1 MPVICS
7 ACGGQRPYGDFIQI
21 SYKADPKGYYRKIH
35 QRANGIRVSEWR
47 SLEPDTESYINKP
60 SGVYCSHDRHSIL
73 DDMLT
78 PEEMELL
85 TDRRLPVQHVFDSEK
100 LVQNLLELGT
110 RIRSDV
116 HVHQIDANQ
125 GAYAD
130 QILMP
135 SWLQRKLH
143 SLGINKLYEHQG
155 EAIQNIREG
164 RNVVLC
170 TKTASGKSLAYNVP
184 IIEKLVADP
193 NACALYLAPF
203 KALVEDQYAHLKKWA
218 DDVEEQ
224 GNQISLNGFSRF
236 SVNGQQLSVGVLH
249 GQRNVPEHMR
259 KDQAFSFVFSEGR
272 YWLTNVHYLHL
283 ILQGAG
289 SPKGKGPGLLRFL
302 QNLRFVVIDELHQ
315 YSGLLGS
322 KVSLVLRRLRMLCDR
337 LGNKNVQFIA
347 CSATIANPKY
357 LAEELTGMRGM
368 KGFHEISGVQA
379 PVKKK
384 AILMWNPG
392 LSDDEQKKRAV
403 VSDLYEILRTIY
415 KDGRWPRSII
425 FTSNRQQAQ
434 LLSREINMIL
444 RSHLHDHGGLSAD
457 EPHEFFLPYHA
468 YLTQEVKERTI
479 QKLEQGEILGV
490 VTTSALEVGI
500 DVKCLDVCI
509 LLGYPGSQASFWQQ
523 AGRVGRSRD
532 GVVIMMLQEEP
543 LQQYFAHNPEEFFKL
558 PPESAAIN
566 TTNPKL
572 LKEHL
577 AYAAHE
583 LGGTL
588 TNAMNYVR
596 SSALR
601 KVVAEASDQWQQI
614 EGKLLYHGETPRYQ
628 TLFTMGAT
636 YTVVTK
642 NGWNEDILF
651 QSVDERSLI
660 RDYHVDAVFLG
671 PDNRTFYKV
680 KWVNGKQRKVVVEPV
695 RTDYHTRG
703 IVRDSIEIHDITNPL
718 RSDAAIKSN
727 LGNII
732 VKRSTFGYKKIY
744 NHGATPP
751 ETVQLTNTYPV
762 SFQTEAF
769 WLMWDH
775 QGRDE
780 LKGLLKDV
788 QNCESIDLENL
799 VEGSLHAVEHAI
811 ASAIPAVVRCS
822 MADFQH
828 TSFYSGSALFGMPGM
843 FFYDSQAG
851 GGSGI
856 VEVVAEKFEVLL
868 EKAQQIISSC
878 GCSDGCPSCI
888 QLFHCEKQ
896 NEPLHKAGALLVLNH
911 LQKYPVCNHS

>member
-7 ACGGQRPYGDFIQI
+7 ACGGQRPYGDLVQF
-21 SYKADPKGYYRKIH
+21 SYKADTKGYYRKIH

-47 SLEPDTESYINKP
+47 SLDPEMELYINKP
-60 SGVYCSHDRHSIL
+60 SGVYCSYDGCCIV

-78 PEEMELL
+78 PEETEMLA
-85 TDRRLPVQHVFDSEK
+85 DRRLPIQHQFNSEN
-100 LVQNLLELGT
+100 LVQNLLEVGT

-116 HVHQIDANQ
+116 HVHQIDAHQ
-125 GAYAD
+125 GAYAEVL
-130 QILMP
+130 IP
-135 SWLQRKLH
+135 SWLQRKLD
-143 SLGINKLYEHQG
+143 SMGIHKLYEHQG
-155 EAIQNIREG
+155 EAIQSIREG

-184 IIEKLVADP
+184 IMEKMVADP

-203 KALVEDQYAHLKKWA
+203 KALVEDQFAHLKKWS
-218 DDVEEQ
+218 DDAEDGH
-224 GNQISLNGFSRF
+224 GNHLSVNGFSRF
-236 SVNGQQLSVGVLH
+236 PVNGQQLSVGVLH

-259 KDQAFSFVFSEGR
+259 KDQASSFVFSEGR

-283 ILQGAG
+283 ILQGVS
-289 SPKGKGPGLLRFL
+289 SPKGKGPELLRFL

-357 LAEELTGMRGM
+357 LAEELTGMRGL
-368 KGFHEISGVQA
+368 KGFYEISGVQA
-379 PVKKK
+379 PVQKKTV
-384 AILMWNPG
+384 LMWNPG
-392 LSDDEQKKRAV
+392 LSDGEQKKRAV

-434 LLSREINMIL
+434 LLSRELNMIL

-532 GVVIMMLQEEP
+532 GVVIMMVQEEP
-543 LQQYFAHNPEEFFKL
+543 LQQYFARNPEQFFTL
-558 PPESAAIN
+558 PPESAVIN

-583 LGGTL
+583 QGGTL
-588 TNAMNYVR
+588 INVINYVR

-601 KVVAEASDQWQQI
+601 KVVAEASDQWQQND
-614 EGKLLYHGETPRYQ
+614 GKLHYQGDTPRYQ

-642 NGWNEDILF
+642 NGWSEDILF

-671 PDNRTFYKV
+671 PDNRTFFKV
-680 KWVNGKQRKVVVEPV
+680 KWVNNRQRKVVVEPV

-718 RSDAAIKSN
+718 SSDGAIKSN

-732 VKRSTFGYKKIY
+732 VKRSTFGYRKIY
-744 NHGATPP
+744 NHGVTPP

-769 WLMWDH
+769 WLMWD
-775 QGRDE
+775 QEGRDE
-780 LKGLLKDV
+780 LHSLLKDV
-788 QNCESIDLENL
+788 QGRESMEQETL

-828 TSFYSGSALFGMPGM
+828 TSFYSGTALFGMPGM

-856 VEVVAEKFEVLL
+856 VEVVAEKFGVLL

-896 NEPLHKAGALLVLNH
+896 NEPLHKAGALLVINH
-911 LQKYPVCNHS
+911 LRKSFG